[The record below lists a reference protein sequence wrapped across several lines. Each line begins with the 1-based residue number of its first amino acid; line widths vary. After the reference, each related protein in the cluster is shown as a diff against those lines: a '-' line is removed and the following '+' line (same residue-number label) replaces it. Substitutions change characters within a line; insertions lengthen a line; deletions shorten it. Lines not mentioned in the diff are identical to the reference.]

1 MMPRQR
7 IKQKGGAWGRR
18 KMTSGNQHLSYKK
31 LFSAKNWRSQTLPQQ
46 VSGARPNGAPSGSG
60 DVQPTDVDHLCLL
73 LVQPWEAPCA
83 GDLEQPRL
91 PWVQIPTSGLP
102 WVQKSAAGLP
112 QPRWSHGVASP
123 PNVFESRNSGGL
135 WGGEKESQCCLR
147 QVIGSCRFN

>member
-7 IKQKGGAWGRR
+7 IKRKGGVWGRR
-18 KMTSGNQHLSYKK
+18 KMTSGNQHLSFKN
-31 LFSAKNWRSQTLPQQ
+31 LSSAKNWRSQTLPQQ

-91 PWVQIPTSGLP
+91 PWVQ
-102 WVQKSAAGLP
+102 KSATGLP

-123 PNVFESRNSGGL
+123 PNVFESGNSGGL
-135 WGGEKESQCCLR
+135 RGGEKKSQRCLR